1 MEPRTRSLRSDWTRW
16 LLAIGALLGALALL
30 PALARAQET
39 PTGEVLF
46 GQKCVACHT
55 IGGGDLVGPDLAG
68 VTTRRDQAWLARW
81 IQEPDKMLAEGDAT
95 ASQLFQ
101 QYNQVP
107 MPNLALSDAEVA
119 ALVAYL
125 QSVDAGTSTAPAAAA
140 APQLPAGNA
149 ARGQAI
155 FLGGTRLENGGPAC
169 MACHSVAGIGAL
181 GGGALGADLTQ
192 VFDRYGGQAGLAAFL
207 GSPATTTMNAVWANQ
222 PMTDQERAD
231 LVAFLQTTTVAVR
244 PASALAPLA
253 ALAVLVAGGI
263 AAAAA
268 LVWRNRLRGVRQPM
282 VQRATAKS

>member
-1 MEPRTRSLRSDWTRW
+1 
-16 LLAIGALLGALALL
+16 
-30 PALARAQET
+30 
-39 PTGEVLF
+39 
-46 GQKCVACHT
+46 
-55 IGGGDLVGPDLAG
+55 
-68 VTTRRDQAWLARW
+68 
-81 IQEPDKMLAEGDAT
+81 
-95 ASQLFQ
+95 
-101 QYNQVP
+101 
-107 MPNLALSDAEVA
+107 
-119 ALVAYL
+119 
-125 QSVDAGTSTAPAAAA
+125 
-140 APQLPAGNA
+140 
-149 ARGQAI
+149 
-155 FLGGTRLENGGPAC
+155 

-253 ALAVLVAGGI
+253 ALAGLVAVVI

>member
-1 MEPRTRSLRSDWTRW
+1 MRTRARPFLPLWMLGILALG
-16 LLAIGALLGALALL
+16 LLILALAAL
-30 PALARAQET
+30 PTRSAAQGT
-39 PTGEVLF
+39 PTGDVLF
-46 GQKCVACHT
+46 SQKCVACHT
-55 IGGGDLVGPDLAG
+55 VGGGDLVGPDLAG
-68 VTTRRDQAWLARW
+68 VTTRRDPAWLARW

-140 APQLPAGNA
+140 APPLPAGNA
-149 ARGQAI
+149 ARGQAL

-253 ALAVLVAGGI
+253 ALAGLVAVVI